1 MDIQMPIMDG
11 ITASKAIRAEG
22 CNQQTPIIAVTA
34 HATPGERERL
44 MAEGMD
50 EYLAKPIDETQL
62 ERLLKLFAETK
73 ACSPS
78 FRLLDPELALRQAAG
93 KPQLAREMLSM
104 LLEQLPGVH
113 QRLYQLEDQDPK
125 ELLDTIHKLGGGAAY
140 CGVPCLQALCI
151 QIEQGLREG
160 LSVDALEPELL
171 ELQDKLAQLEQEA
184 KAWLTLR

>member
-1 MDIQMPIMDG
+1 
-11 ITASKAIRAEG
+11 
-22 CNQQTPIIAVTA
+22 
-34 HATPGERERL
+34 

-113 QRLYQLEDQDPK
+113 QRLYQLEDQDPQA
-125 ELLDTIHKLGGGAAY
+125 LLDTIHKLGGGAAY

-184 KAWLTLR
+184 KAWLALR